1 MQQLPTYGAVISTR
15 ERQTKSNQE
24 SSELALL
31 MTGNISTLFNDFE
44 DEENQ
49 AASTLKTELLN
60 MMRRGK
66 FKENP
71 LTESM
76 MIQMIIVASKQKS
89 AAKSAAKARIA
100 RNRRGFDSEDDE
112 DDDSDLM

>member
-24 SSELALL
+24 SEELALL

-44 DEENQ
+44 DEDDQ

-71 LTESM
+71 LTENM

-100 RNRRGFDSEDDE
+100 RNRRGYDSEESDE
-112 DDDSDLM
+112 DDDDLL